1 MKENLKTI
9 TLSVLCTLGV
19 LSLMSV
25 VKANESNP
33 NPLPAYEMHKM
44 EDAKIMIFNKYNGE
58 VEYKEL
64 EGDFVAEEIS
74 HYFRNKIVS
83 GSL

>member
-1 MKENLKTI
+1 
-9 TLSVLCTLGV
+9 
-19 LSLMSV
+19 MSI

-33 NPLPAYEMHKM
+33 NPLPGYEMHKM

-64 EGDFVAEEIS
+64 EGDYATENMHIS
-74 HYFRNKIVS
+74 GKLQLNTGFFQIH
-83 GSL
+83 

>member
-1 MKENLKTI
+1 
-9 TLSVLCTLGV
+9 
-19 LSLMSV
+19 MSV